1 MVADD
6 EFDPKDL
13 AEIEARFERVEFEE
27 TVTLCS
33 YVELPYA
40 TAQFLIEQADDYI
53 ENQNWMAAVELL
65 KFAITFIDTLSIAM
79 EQGVAEDD

>member
-40 TAQFLIEQADDYI
+40 TAQFLIQQADDYI
-53 ENQNWMAAVELL
+53 DNKNWLAAVELL
-65 KFAITFIDTLSIAM
+65 KFAVTFIDTLAIAID
-79 EQGVAEDD
+79 EGVVEED